1 MQGLDCSLH
10 LPRKQNNKIMI
21 LQVKDITHLR
31 NLISQGMN
39 RYIIRLKFGLQSSKW
54 IEMHGDNFYV
64 FHEIDGSDDVYT
76 EQELMDKNIGRAIEN
91 GAFYAEYY
99 R

>member
-1 MQGLDCSLH
+1 ML
-10 LPRKQNNKIMI
+10 
-21 LQVKDITHLR
+21 
-31 NLISQGMN
+31 
-39 RYIIRLKFGLQSSKW
+39 
-54 IEMHGDNFYV
+54 GDNFYV

-76 EQELMDKNIGRAIEN
+76 EQELMDENIGRAIEN